1 MRHILVVLIISAISF
16 ASQFSGSGLAQSQE
30 ELVKLGQYIF
40 TGVQGCGC
48 HTREKPDGNKDMD
61 WFLAGAPSKPPP
73 KGPPAN
79 VGWTNPR
86 WKKLYGKNIT
96 PDPETG
102 IGTWSEADFIR
113 AMRTGVTPGG
123 KLLDPFMPWHAFQ
136 GITDEDLKAM
146 RFYLRTLKPI
156 KNKVPESIPAGK

>member
-1 MRHILVVLIISAISF
+1 MRQILVVLIVSAISF
-16 ASQFSGSGLAQSQE
+16 ASCFARSGQAQSQQ
-30 ELVKLGQYIF
+30 ELVKLGQYIL
-40 TGVQGCGC
+40 TAVQGCGC
-48 HTREKPDGNKDMD
+48 HTREKPDTSKDMD

-102 IGTWSEADFIR
+102 IGTWAESDFTR
-113 AMRTGVTPGG
+113 AMRTGVTPDGRV
-123 KLLDPFMPWHAFQ
+123 LDPFMPWHAFQ
-136 GITDEDLKAM
+136 EITDRDLKAM
-146 RFYLRTLKPI
+146 WVYLRTIKPI
-156 KNKVPESIPAGK
+156 KNKAPESIPAGK